1 MFYDLVSHISSAWR
15 RTVKNWEH
23 WNLRGSYQ
31 KRLRVWTPV
40 DDRRQHSIM
49 KRASHY
55 TVTSVRK
62 KTWHDM

>member
-15 RTVKNWEH
+15 RAVKKLGTLEPQ
-23 WNLRGSYQ
+23 GFISE
-31 KRLRVWTPV
+31 RLRVWTPV